1 MKVVRCTFV
10 VYSVSIGFNEGCK
23 VYIRIQMK
31 MVRCPLKWFPVL
43 HTENVARG
51 QTKSLQNVGGAKVYM
66 MY

>member
-31 MVRCPLKWFPVL
+31 MVRCPLKFSR
-43 HTENVARG
+43 HTIFADHVI
-51 QTKSLQNVGGAKVYM
+51 
-66 MY
+66 